1 MKKKAAWIPW
11 LTGLLMSAALM
22 AAIFLFGDL
31 RYAMNDDTAILRQ
44 YMGFGTGEIPEAH
57 AFLHP
62 LLSTPLR
69 WLGLA
74 APEVAWFSW
83 MQLALLWLAGAV
95 SVKALMQCFAKRGLS
110 MAAGAGA
117 GAVYLTLFVMTYACH
132 VTFTVTAA
140 VLGAAAVLQLCSIDG
155 ERYTNGQIFRSL
167 LLALAL
173 TALCGGLRLICVLP
187 VALFCALALVP
198 LAMRDFG
205 FGRKKKRSWKPLLCG
220 VCVIVLALGAM
231 PVWRAAKMKAAG
243 MEDYLNWQDA
253 NGRVLDYYEVSN
265 LTEEELELAGWTR
278 KEADLLAQWCFL
290 GSELTEESFQR
301 LAGALESQSKTGL
314 TARLQS
320 AWQKVTALPEADPV
334 AGRSALALLA
344 ALLLCALGLAFKR
357 EERLWPG
364 LTLAAGLLAVGTF
377 LTYLGW
383 NGRLPVRAALQ
394 AVLPYGALVFGL
406 LPVCLPKKPG
416 KATKPVLAAG
426 TALLLALTVCYAAPT
441 VQALAKPAEDPEA
454 LDPFSTLDMMAAEDP
469 ECLYFYDES
478 LCADSRM
485 FPGTEYGI
493 PANLLFW
500 GGWTFRSPE
509 YMKCLSRFGISE
521 EEMDTTLFLRD
532 DVYLARGM
540 IMPEPTAL
548 IDVLSEKTEEEIA
561 AMQGGEEGGVYAFQF
576 Y

>member
-155 ERYTNGQIFRSL
+155 ERYTNGQIVRSL

-364 LTLAAGLLAVGTF
+364 LTLAAGLLAVGAF
-377 LTYLGW
+377 LMYLGW

>member
-117 GAVYLTLFVMTYACH
+117 GEVYLTLFVMTYACH

-253 NGRVLDYYEVSN
+253 NGRVLDYYEVTN

-290 GSELTEESFQR
+290 GSELTEESFHR

-357 EERLWPG
+357 EERPWPG
-364 LTLAAGLLAVGTF
+364 LTLAAGLLAVGAF
-377 LTYLGW
+377 LMYLGW

-406 LPVCLPKKPG
+406 LPVCLPKKP
-416 KATKPVLAAG
+416 ARLPSRCWLPVRR
-426 TALLLALTVCYAAPT
+426 CCWP
-441 VQALAKPAEDPEA
+441 
-454 LDPFSTLDMMAAEDP
+454 
-469 ECLYFYDES
+469 
-478 LCADSRM
+478 
-485 FPGTEYGI
+485 
-493 PANLLFW
+493 
-500 GGWTFRSPE
+500 
-509 YMKCLSRFGISE
+509 
-521 EEMDTTLFLRD
+521 
-532 DVYLARGM
+532 
-540 IMPEPTAL
+540 
-548 IDVLSEKTEEEIA
+548 
-561 AMQGGEEGGVYAFQF
+561 
-576 Y
+576 

>member
-290 GSELTEESFQR
+290 GSELTEESFHR
-301 LAGALESQSKTGL
+301 LADALESQSKTSL
-314 TARLQS
+314 NTRLQS

-377 LTYLGW
+377 LMYLGW

-532 DVYLARGM
+532 DVYLTRGM

>member
-1 MKKKAAWIPW
+1 MKKKTAWIPW
-11 LTGLLMSAALM
+11 LTGLCMSAALM

-74 APEVAWFSW
+74 APEVPWFSW
-83 MQLALLWLAGAV
+83 MQLFLLWLACAV

-110 MAAGAGA
+110 MALGAAAGV
-117 GAVYLTLFVMTYACH
+117 VYLTLFAMTYACR

-155 ERYTNGQIFRSL
+155 ERYTNGQVFRAM
-167 LLALAL
+167 LLALGL

-220 VCVIVLALGAM
+220 AIVIVLALGAM
-231 PVWRAAKMKAAG
+231 PVWRTAKMKAAG
-243 MEDYLNWQDA
+243 MEDYLKWQDE
-253 NGRVLDYYEVSN
+253 NGRVVDYYNVKK
-265 LTEEELELAGWTR
+265 LTDEDLAVAGWTR
-278 KEADLLAQWCFL
+278 KEANLLAQWCFL
-290 GSELTEESFQR
+290 GSELTEESFRR
-301 LAGALESQSKTGL
+301 LADELESRTKTDAA
-314 TARLQS
+314 ARLQS
-320 AWQKVTALPEADPV
+320 AWQKVTALPELDPV
-334 AGRSALALLA
+334 AWKSVLALLA
-344 ALLLCALGLAFKR
+344 VLLLCVLGLVFQR
-357 EERLWPG
+357 RDCLWTS
-364 LTLAAGLLAVGTF
+364 LTLVAGLAAVWAF
-377 LTYLGW
+377 LLYLGW

-406 LPVCLPKKPG
+406 LPACLPRKPG
-416 KATKPVLAAG
+416 TAAKAVLSAG
-426 TALLLALTVCYAAPT
+426 TALALVLAVCYAVPAA
-441 VQALAKPAEDPEA
+441 QALAKPEEDPEA
-454 LDPFSTLDMMAAEDP
+454 LDPFATLDWMAAEDP
-469 ECLYFYDES
+469 DCLYFYDGS
-478 LCADSRM
+478 LCADNRM
-485 FPGTEYGI
+485 FPRTDLGV
-493 PANLLFW
+493 PKNLLFW

-509 YMKCLSRFGISE
+509 YMKCLSRFGVTE
-521 EEMDTTLFLRD
+521 QELDTELFLRD

-540 IMPEPTAL
+540 VVPEPTEL
-548 IDVLSEKTEEEIA
+548 IDVLSEKAEEEIA
-561 AMQGGEEGGVYAFQF
+561 SMQGGEEGGVYAFQF

>member
-11 LTGLLMSAALM
+11 LTGLCMSTALM

-31 RYAMNDDTAILRQ
+31 KYAMNDDTAILRQ

-74 APEVAWFSW
+74 APEVPWFSW
-83 MQLALLWLAGAV
+83 MQLTLLWLACMV
-95 SVKALMQCFAKRGLS
+95 SVKALMQCFAKRGFS

-117 GAVYLTLFVMTYACH
+117 GAVYLTLFAMTYVCH
-132 VTFTVTAA
+132 VTFTITAA
-140 VLGAAAVLQLCSIDG
+140 VLGTAAVLQLCSIDG
-155 ERYTNGQIFRSL
+155 ERYTDGQIFRAI
-167 LLALAL
+167 LLALGL

-198 LAMRDFG
+198 LATRDFG

-220 VCVIVLALGAM
+220 VCVVVLVLGAM
-231 PVWRAAKMKAAG
+231 PVWRTAKMKAAG

-253 NGRVLDYYEVSN
+253 NGRVVDYYEVKD
-265 LTEEELELAGWTR
+265 LTDDELAVAGWTR
-278 KEADLLAQWCFL
+278 KEANLLAQWCFL
-290 GSELTEESFQR
+290 GNDLTADSFQR
-301 LAGALESQSKTGL
+301 LADELETRDETGF
-314 TARLQS
+314 AQRLQS
-320 AWQKVTALPEADPV
+320 AWQKVTALPELDPV
-334 AGRSALALLA
+334 AWRSVLALLA
-344 ALLLCALGLAFKR
+344 VLLLCVLGLLFQHWDC
-357 EERLWPG
+357 LWTS
-364 LTLAAGLLAVGTF
+364 LTLAAGFAAVGAF
-377 LTYLGW
+377 LLYLGW

-394 AVLPYGALVFGL
+394 AILPLAALAFGL
-406 LPVCLPKKPG
+406 LPACLPEKPG
-416 KATKPVLAAG
+416 TAAKAVLSAGAAL
-426 TALLLALTVCYAAPT
+426 ALALTVNYAVPAA
-441 VQALAKPAEDPEA
+441 QALARQPKNPEI
-454 LDPFSTLDMMAAEDP
+454 LDPFATLDWMAAEDP
-469 ECLYFYDES
+469 DCLYFYDGS

-485 FPGTEYGI
+485 FPRTDLGV
-493 PANLLFW
+493 PKNLLFW

-521 EEMDTTLFLRD
+521 EELDAELFLRD

-540 IMPEPTAL
+540 VVPEPTEL
-548 IDVLSEKTEEEIA
+548 IDVLSEKAEEEIA
-561 AMQGGEEGGVYAFQF
+561 SMQGGEEGGVYLFQF

>member
-187 VALFCALALVP
+187 VALYCGLALVP
-198 LAMRDFG
+198 LAARDFG
-205 FGRKKKRSWKPLLCG
+205 FGRRKKRSWKPLLCG

-290 GSELTEESFQR
+290 GSELTEESFHR
-301 LAGALESQSKTGL
+301 LADALESQSKTSL
-314 TARLQS
+314 NTRLQS

-344 ALLLCALGLAFKR
+344 ALLLCSLGLAFKR

-364 LTLAAGLLAVGTF
+364 LTLAAGLLAVGAF
-377 LTYLGW
+377 LMYLGW

-416 KATKPVLAAG
+416 RAAKPVLAAG
-426 TALLLALTVCYAAPT
+426 TALLLALTVCYVVPA
-441 VQALAKPAEDPEA
+441 VQALAEPAEDPEA

-521 EEMDTTLFLRD
+521 EELDTTLFLRD

>member
-140 VLGAAAVLQLCSIDG
+140 VLGAAAVVQLCSIDG
-155 ERYTNGQIFRSL
+155 ERYTDGQIVRSL

-253 NGRVLDYYEVSN
+253 NGRVLDYYEVTN

-357 EERLWPG
+357 EERPWPG

-377 LTYLGW
+377 LMYLGW

-416 KATKPVLAAG
+416 RAAKPVLAAG

>member
-155 ERYTNGQIFRSL
+155 ERYTDGQIFRSL

-253 NGRVLDYYEVSN
+253 NGRVLDYYEVTN

-290 GSELTEESFQR
+290 GSELTEESFHR
-301 LAGALESQSKTGL
+301 LADELDSRWKAHPA
-314 TARLQS
+314 ARLQS

-364 LTLAAGLLAVGTF
+364 LTLAAGLLAVGAF
-377 LTYLGW
+377 LMYLGW

-521 EEMDTTLFLRD
+521 GEMDTTLFLRD

>member
-11 LTGLLMSAALM
+11 LTGLCMSTALM

-31 RYAMNDDTAILRQ
+31 KYAMNDDTAILRQ

-95 SVKALMQCFAKRGLS
+95 SVKALMQCFAHRGRSPWLG
-110 MAAGAGA
+110 AAA
-117 GAVYLTLFVMTYACH
+117 GAVYLTLFGMTYACH

-155 ERYTNGQIFRSL
+155 ERYTDGQIFRAI
-167 LLALAL
+167 LLALGL

-198 LAMRDFG
+198 LATRDFG

-220 VCVIVLALGAM
+220 VCVVVLALGAM
-231 PVWRAAKMKAAG
+231 PVWRTAKMKAAG
-243 MEDYLNWQDA
+243 MEDYLKWQDE
-253 NGRVLDYYEVSN
+253 NGRVVDYYNVKK
-265 LTEEELELAGWTR
+265 LTDEDLAVADWTR
-278 KEADLLAQWCFL
+278 KEANLLAQWCFL
-290 GSELTEESFQR
+290 GSNLTEDSFQR
-301 LAGALESQSKTGL
+301 LADELEGRTKADSA
-314 TARLQS
+314 ARLQS
-320 AWQKVTALPEADPV
+320 AWQKVMALPELDPV
-334 AGRSALALLA
+334 AWKSVLALLA
-344 ALLLCALGLAFKR
+344 VLLLCVLGLVFR
-357 EERLWPG
+357 HRDCLWTS
-364 LTLAAGLLAVGTF
+364 LTLAAGFAAVWAFLL
-377 LTYLGW
+377 YLGW

-394 AVLPYGALVFGL
+394 AILPLAALAFGL
-406 LPVCLPKKPG
+406 LPACLPEKPG
-416 KATKPVLAAG
+416 TAAKAVLSAGAAL
-426 TALLLALTVCYAAPT
+426 ALALTVNYAVPAA
-441 VQALAKPAEDPEA
+441 QALARQPKNPEI
-454 LDPFSTLDMMAAEDP
+454 LDPFATLDWMAAEDP
-469 ECLYFYDES
+469 DCLYFYDGS

-485 FPGTEYGI
+485 FPRTDLGV
-493 PANLLFW
+493 PKNLLFW

-509 YMKCLSRFGISE
+509 YMKCLSRFGVTE
-521 EEMDTTLFLRD
+521 QELDTELFLRD

-540 IMPEPTAL
+540 VVPEPTEL
-548 IDVLSEKTEEEIA
+548 IDVLSEKAEEEIA
-561 AMQGGEEGGVYAFQF
+561 SMQGGEEGGVYLFQF

>member
-155 ERYTNGQIFRSL
+155 ERYTDGQIVRSL

-253 NGRVLDYYEVSN
+253 NGRVLDYYEVTN

-301 LAGALESQSKTGL
+301 LADALESQSKTGL

-364 LTLAAGLLAVGTF
+364 LTLAAGLLAVGAF
-377 LTYLGW
+377 LMYLGW

-426 TALLLALTVCYAAPT
+426 TALLLALTVCYAVPA

-485 FPGTEYGI
+485 FPGAEYGI

>member
-155 ERYTNGQIFRSL
+155 ERYTDGQIFRSL

-290 GSELTEESFQR
+290 GSELTEESFHR
-301 LAGALESQSKTGL
+301 LADELDSRWKAHPA
-314 TARLQS
+314 ARLQS

-364 LTLAAGLLAVGTF
+364 LTLAAGLLAVGAF
-377 LTYLGW
+377 LMYLGW

>member
-155 ERYTNGQIFRSL
+155 ERYTNGQIFHSL

-301 LAGALESQSKTGL
+301 LADALESQSKTGL

-344 ALLLCALGLAFKR
+344 ALLLCALGVAFKR

-364 LTLAAGLLAVGTF
+364 LTLAAGLLAVGAF
-377 LTYLGW
+377 LMYLGW

-426 TALLLALTVCYAAPT
+426 TALLLALTVCYAAST

>member
-290 GSELTEESFQR
+290 GSELTEESFHR
-301 LAGALESQSKTGL
+301 LADALESQSKTSL
-314 TARLQS
+314 NTRLQS

-377 LTYLGW
+377 LMYLGW

>member
-155 ERYTNGQIFRSL
+155 ERYTDGQIFRSL

-253 NGRVLDYYEVSN
+253 NGRVLDYYEVTN

-290 GSELTEESFQR
+290 GSELTEESFHR
-301 LAGALESQSKTGL
+301 LADELDSRWKAHPA
-314 TARLQS
+314 ARLQS

-364 LTLAAGLLAVGTF
+364 LTLAAGLLAVGAF
-377 LTYLGW
+377 LMYLGW

-521 EEMDTTLFLRD
+521 EELDTTLFLRD
-532 DVYLARGM
+532 DVYLTRGM

>member
-377 LTYLGW
+377 LMYLGW

-416 KATKPVLAAG
+416 RAAKPVLAAG
-426 TALLLALTVCYAAPT
+426 TALLLALTVCYVVPA
-441 VQALAKPAEDPEA
+441 VQALAEPAEDPEA

-521 EEMDTTLFLRD
+521 EELDTTLFLRD
-532 DVYLARGM
+532 DVYLTRGM

>member
-155 ERYTNGQIFRSL
+155 ERYTDGQIVRSL

-290 GSELTEESFQR
+290 GSELTEESFHR
-301 LAGALESQSKTGL
+301 LADELDSRWKAHPA
-314 TARLQS
+314 ARLQS

-364 LTLAAGLLAVGTF
+364 LTLAAGLLAVGAF
-377 LTYLGW
+377 LMYLGW

-426 TALLLALTVCYAAPT
+426 MALLLALTVCYAAPT

>member
-155 ERYTNGQIFRSL
+155 ERYTDGQIFRSL

-253 NGRVLDYYEVSN
+253 NGRVLDYYEVTN

-314 TARLQS
+314 SARLQS

-357 EERLWPG
+357 EERPWPG
-364 LTLAAGLLAVGTF
+364 LTLAAGLLAVGAF
-377 LTYLGW
+377 LMYLGW

-521 EEMDTTLFLRD
+521 EELDTTLFLRD

>member
-117 GAVYLTLFVMTYACH
+117 GEVYLTLFVMTYACH

-220 VCVIVLALGAM
+220 VCVIVLALDAM

-253 NGRVLDYYEVSN
+253 NGRVLDYYEVTN

-290 GSELTEESFQR
+290 GSELTEESFHR

-357 EERLWPG
+357 EERPWPG
-364 LTLAAGLLAVGTF
+364 LTLAAGLLAVGAF
-377 LTYLGW
+377 LMYLGW

-426 TALLLALTVCYAAPT
+426 TALLLALTVCYAVPT

-521 EEMDTTLFLRD
+521 EELDTTLFLRD
-532 DVYLARGM
+532 DVYLTRGM

>member
-155 ERYTNGQIFRSL
+155 ERYTDGQIFRSL

-253 NGRVLDYYEVSN
+253 NGRVLDYYEVTN

-290 GSELTEESFQR
+290 GSELTEESFHR
-301 LAGALESQSKTGL
+301 LADELDSRWKAHPA
-314 TARLQS
+314 ARLQS

-364 LTLAAGLLAVGTF
+364 LTLAAGLLAVGAF
-377 LTYLGW
+377 LMYLGW

-478 LCADSRM
+478 LCADSRR

>member
-377 LTYLGW
+377 LMYLGW